1 MNTDEKNQT
10 NIEPTRLTE
19 DVESRPTDTAN
30 ETPYQKRSREYYEK
44 AEKLGLKTEL
54 GLDELKEL
62 GMVPEFCDG
71 GCMFS
76 CLSCPEK
83 CGGTQEHVNSIV
95 DDLCG
100 KGLSDDLD
108 LQCLCAFVEI
118 KRSTSC
124 LEAYEAYCRMC
135 YQLGIRAVN
144 ERAVGKAIAANFSG
158 VERTRIRINGM
169 LTYVYKGLAPRY
181 DMEGG
186 KEFFERI
193 SVKRKAKLG
202 FI

>member
-19 DVESRPTDTAN
+19 DVESRPTDLVN
-30 ETPYQKRSREYYEK
+30 ESPYQKRRREYYEK

-54 GLDELKEL
+54 TLDEQKAL
-62 GMVPEFCDG
+62 GMLPEYCDG
-71 GCMFS
+71 PGDNCM
-76 CLSCPEK
+76 SCPEI
-83 CGGTQEHVNSIV
+83 CTDDEQEFVNESIES
-95 DDLCG
+95 LCS